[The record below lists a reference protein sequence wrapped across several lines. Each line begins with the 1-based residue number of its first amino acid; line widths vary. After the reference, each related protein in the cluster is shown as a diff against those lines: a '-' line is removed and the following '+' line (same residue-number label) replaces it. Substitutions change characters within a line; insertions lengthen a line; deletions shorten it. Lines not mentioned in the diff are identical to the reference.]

1 MARCVQ
7 HIGDPRGFLSDSAMF
22 KNVCASWTYMISTLE
37 ECRYHEGPSLSLT
50 VSAAI
55 MNEEGTK
62 AVEGLN
68 RSRGA
73 LFWISRANLAILRRE
88 KEGSRRMED
97 EWYDS
102 STLLKNEA
110 EESRPKEI
118 EWNDSDIL

>member
-1 MARCVQ
+1 VAQCVQ

-22 KNVCASWTYMISTLE
+22 KNVCASWTYVISTLGGY
-37 ECRYHEGPSLSLT
+37 RYERSSLSLA
-50 VSAAI
+50 VSRAI
-55 MNEEGTK
+55 KNEEGTE
-62 AVEGLN
+62 AVEGLKG
-68 RSRGA
+68 SRGA

-88 KEGSRRMED
+88 KEGSWRMED

-118 EWNDSDIL
+118 EWNDSGIL